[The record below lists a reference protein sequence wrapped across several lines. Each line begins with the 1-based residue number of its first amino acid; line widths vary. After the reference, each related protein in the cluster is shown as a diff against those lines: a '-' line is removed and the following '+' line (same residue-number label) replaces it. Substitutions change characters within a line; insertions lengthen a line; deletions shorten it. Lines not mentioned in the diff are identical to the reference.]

1 MYKILVLTVA
11 TVLSSASFA
20 QQPMPHSGSM
30 LMAMPMMDSMM
41 PRESD
46 TAATKGYKISMMTM
60 MHGMPKDYSGNADI
74 DFMRQ
79 MRAHHQGAIDMAEVV
94 VKHGR
99 DESVKKLARTIIQD
113 QRKEIG
119 EIDEWLKKNP
129 R

>member
-1 MYKILVLTVA
+1 MYKILVLSVA
-11 TVLSSASFA
+11 TVLSSAASA

-30 LMAMPMMDSMM
+30 PMAMPMMDSMM
-41 PRESD
+41 PRENDS
-46 TAATKGYKISMMTM
+46 AATKGYKISMMTM